1 MGKNTKNSSKWGGM
15 PKKRESEDR
24 GGHEK
29 GKNGKLLKWRKFLCK
44 KPIHKTNINKVKILQ
59 ILKNIQH

>member
-1 MGKNTKNSSKWGGM
+1 M